1 MSFRAYFRPWASR
14 FSHFSEPVGKQ
25 VFSVIAANAS
35 LRPPGIGKSLF
46 LRKNESRGVPLMS
59 AYADQRVFSLET
71 MGQAAMMALSSLE
84 ANDGAPR
91 ATAE

>member
-1 MSFRAYFRPWASR
+1 MFAY
-14 FSHFSEPVGKQ
+14 VYQ
-25 VFSVIAANAS
+25 M
-35 LRPPGIGKSLF
+35 
-46 LRKNESRGVPLMS
+46 GV
-59 AYADQRVFSLET
+59 SLET